1 MPLPHLSRQEVRL
14 GRFAAFCSAL
24 YGILGL
30 LFAFSPAWTFRVAGL
45 GARAELTP
53 EVRFWQVLG
62 VAMMAAISV
71 ACALVAH
78 SPRERRVA
86 LLPVLAAQLA
96 SSATALLLVAGAAPA
111 DWAESAWR
119 AVFSVFATGFPLFA
133 LSGWL
138 FHSAAPGVHLS
149 SAPTQSPPE
158 LPAPP
163 KPVRLTAG
171 GSKQP

>member
-1 MPLPHLSRQEVRL
+1 MRL
-14 GRFAAFCSAL
+14 GHFAAFCS
-24 YGILGL
+24 
-30 LFAFSPAWTFRVAGL
+30 VAYAAAAVVLAVFPRWIFGVL
-45 GARAELTP
+45 GAGAKAELTA

-62 VAMMAAISV
+62 VAMFVTVSV

-86 LLPVLAAQLA
+86 LLPVLAGKLA
-96 SSATALLLVAGAAPA
+96 SSAMALAVLAGSAPEG
-111 DWAESAWR
+111 WGRPGWR
-119 AVFSVFATGFPLFA
+119 AVFALFA
-133 LSGWL
+133 AEFSLFGVSAWL

-163 KPVRLTAG
+163 NPVRLTVG
-171 GSKQP
+171 GKKS

>member
-1 MPLPHLSRQEVRL
+1 MPLPELSRQEVRL

-24 YGILGL
+24 YGVLGL
-30 LFAFSPAWTFRVAGL
+30 LFAVFPGWIFQTAGL
-45 GARAELTP
+45 GASAELTP

-62 VAMMAAISV
+62 VAMMVAISV

-78 SPRERRVA
+78 SPRERRTA
-86 LLPVLAAQLA
+86 LLPVLAGQLT
-96 SSATALLLVAGAAPA
+96 SSGMALVLVAGAAPA
-111 DWAESAWR
+111 GWAQSGWR
-119 AVFSVFATGFPLFA
+119 AVFSLFATGFPLFA
-133 LSGWL
+133 LSTWL

-149 SAPTQSPPE
+149 SSPTQSAPE

-171 GSKQP
+171 GKQP

>member
-1 MPLPHLSRQEVRL
+1 MPLPQLSRQEVRL

-24 YGILGL
+24 YGVLGL
-30 LFAFSPAWTFRVAGL
+30 VFAFFPGWTFRLAGL
-45 GARAELTP
+45 GARAELTA

-86 LLPVLAAQLA
+86 LLPVLAGQLT
-96 SSATALLLVAGAAPA
+96 SSAMALLLVVGFAPA
-111 DWAESAWR
+111 QWKESAWR

-133 LSGWL
+133 LSAWV
-138 FHSAAPGVHLS
+138 FHTAAPGVHLG
-149 SAPTQSPPE
+149 SAPTQSAPE

-171 GSKQP
+171 GGKQP

>member
-1 MPLPHLSRQEVRL
+1 MPLPQMSRQEVRL
-14 GRFAAFCSAL
+14 GRFAASCSAV
-24 YGILGL
+24 YGGLAL
-30 LFAFSPAWTFRVAGL
+30 LFAIFPGWTFRVAGL
-45 GARAELTP
+45 GAQAELTA

-62 VAMMAAISV
+62 VAMMATISV
-71 ACALVAH
+71 ACAVVAH

-86 LLPVLAAQLA
+86 LLPVLAGQL
-96 SSATALLLVAGAAPA
+96 SCSAMALLVVAGSAPA
-111 DWAESAWR
+111 GWAHTSWR
-119 AVFSVFATGFPLFA
+119 AVFSVFAAGFPLFA
-133 LSGWL
+133 LSAWM

-149 SAPTQSPPE
+149 SAPTQSAPE

>member
-1 MPLPHLSRQEVRL
+1 MPLPELSRQEVRL

-24 YGILGL
+24 YGVLGL
-30 LFAFSPAWTFRVAGL
+30 LFAVFPGWTFRVAGL
-45 GARAELTP
+45 GAHAELTP

-62 VAMMAAISV
+62 VAMMVAISV

-78 SPRERRVA
+78 SPRERRTA
-86 LLPVLAAQLA
+86 LLPVLAGQLT
-96 SSATALLLVAGAAPA
+96 SSAMALVVVAGSAPA
-111 DWAESAWR
+111 GWAQSAWR

-133 LSGWL
+133 LSTWL

-149 SAPTQSPPE
+149 SAPTQSAPE
-158 LPAPP
+158 RPAPP

-171 GSKQP
+171 GKQP